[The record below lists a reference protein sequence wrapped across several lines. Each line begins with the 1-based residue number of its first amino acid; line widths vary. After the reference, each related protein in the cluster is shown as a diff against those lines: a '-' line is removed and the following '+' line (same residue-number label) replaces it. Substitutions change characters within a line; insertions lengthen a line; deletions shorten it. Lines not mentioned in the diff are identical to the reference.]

1 MKGECNKTHFVGLI
15 LHCSP
20 FEIIFKRTLLM
31 RTKLLSTMSSVSES
45 CDMDSENYN
54 MVIKNIGPHS
64 VKLTVLKK
72 RKFYAYLI

>member
-1 MKGECNKTHFVGLI
+1 
-15 LHCSP
+15 
-20 FEIIFKRTLLM
+20 M

-72 RKFYAYLI
+72 ENFMRI